1 MSFDPGQHFG
11 GHANV
16 HFVCE
21 STHARCTYIHRR
33 TGAYPS
39 FYSSLC
45 SSSLPPPFLPFFSLS
60 YISSFHHTHTHHHI
74 SPSLLPSFSH
84 QERRKQSARRV
95 DRDLLRGHWAEGVD
109 GTTADAEADK
119 TALALVSA
127 LSACAATWWEY
138 ANLYK

>member
-1 MSFDPGQHFG
+1 MRTFTSFVSLRMQD
-11 GHANV
+11 V
-16 HFVCE
+16 HI
-21 STHARCTYIHRR
+21 STAEQVHTL
-33 TGAYPS
+33 PS
-39 FYSSLC
+39 ILP
-45 SSSLPPPFLPFFSLS
+45 SLPPPFLPFFSLS